1 MCSSDLANA
10 VRAETAEGGES
21 RHLRAALEA
30 GDPVARKI
38 LAEVADDL
46 AFALSHAVH
55 LFHPEIIV
63 VGGGLSLV
71 GEPLRAA
78 MATALPPYLMEAF
91 HPGPRVALAGLGE
104 DSVPVGALALA
115 AALVAQ

>member
-1 MCSSDLANA
+1 M
-10 VRAETAEGGES
+10 
-21 RHLRAALEA
+21 
-30 GDPVARKI
+30 ARG
-38 LAEVADDL
+38 LLGAVADDL

-55 LFHPEIIV
+55 LFHPEVIV

-78 MATALPPYLMEAF
+78 MAEALPGYLMDAF
-91 HPGPRVALAGLGE
+91 HPGPQVALAGLGE

-115 AALVAQ
+115 ASVAP